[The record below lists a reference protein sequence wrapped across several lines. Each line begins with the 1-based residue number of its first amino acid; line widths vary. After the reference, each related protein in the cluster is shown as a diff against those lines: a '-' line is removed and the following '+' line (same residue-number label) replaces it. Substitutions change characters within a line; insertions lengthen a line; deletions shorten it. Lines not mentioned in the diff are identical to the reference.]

1 MTFIFTKSLN
11 SVGSVTESFTKE
23 GGTMS
28 PDTPSKGFAGSS
40 IEDAGDKEDI
50 VGAARDRLAEDVS
63 SLRADMTKMHESLSN
78 FVSETGGHAAGTA
91 RSVGQAVA
99 SQVGSTASSLA
110 NTGAG
115 MASSAT
121 EQLKTYATELEGMAR
136 KNPLGALAGPLAV
149 GIVIGLI
156 VRGRG

>member
-1 MTFIFTKSLN
+1 
-11 SVGSVTESFTKE
+11 VGSGTETFTKE

-28 PDTPSKGFAGSS
+28 SDSLSRGFPGSS
-40 IEDAGDKEDI
+40 IEDAGDKE
-50 VGAARDRLAEDVS
+50 GKAGTPRDRLAEDVS
-63 SLRADMTKMHESLSN
+63 SLRADMTKMHESFSN
-78 FVSETGGHAAGTA
+78 FVSETGGHAARTA

-99 SQVGSTASSLA
+99 SQVGSTASGLA
-110 NTGAG
+110 NTGAE

-121 EQLKTYATELEGMAR
+121 EQLKTFGTELEGIAR
-136 KNPLGALAGPLAV
+136 KNPLGALAGALAL